1 MQPVQPQDVLDFWFG
16 SSDAVDPRWFSGG
29 DAFDALIRNQHAA
42 TVQAALDGALDHWA
56 DPVHGQQGPQGP
68 QGSLALILV
77 LDQFTRNIHRGT
89 PLAFAGD
96 ARALALAQD
105 LVANDSVL
113 QLGLLQRWFALMPC
127 EHSEDPAVQHAAVML
142 FTSLHHDAA
151 GGPHDDALAGA
162 LDYAHRHETVVCRFG
177 RFPHR
182 NAILGR
188 TSTDAELAFLQ
199 LPGSRF

>member
-1 MQPVQPQDVLDFWFG
+1 MQPLQPTDVLNFWFG
-16 SSDAVDPRWFSGG
+16 NSDAVDPRWFNGG
-29 DAFDALIRNQHAA
+29 DAFDALIRSRHAA
-42 TVQAALDGALDHWA
+42 TVQAALDGALDSWA
-56 DPVHGQQGPQGP
+56 SPAHGP

-96 ARALALAQD
+96 ARALALAQG
-105 LVANDSVL
+105 LVDGGGLL
-113 QLGLLQRWFALMPC
+113 QLGLLQRWFALMPY
-127 EHSEDPAVQHAAVML
+127 EHSEDPAVQHQSVLL
-142 FTSLHHDAA
+142 FTALHHDAA
-151 GGPHDDALAGA
+151 GGPHAEALAGA
-162 LDYAHRHETVVCRFG
+162 LDYAHRHESVVCRFG

-188 TSTDAELAFLQ
+188 PSTDAELAFLQ